1 MGASSVNGSG
11 PAPPPFRR
19 AARLW
24 GWMQTI
30 DFLALFPLSDVVLLP
45 EVSVPLYIFEPRYR
59 QMTRDALEGGMQIG
73 MVTVRPDSVR
83 EMSGDPPVFNVGC
96 VGRIAHAQ
104 QRPDGT
110 YQMMLVGESRFRILE
125 EHAHG
130 PEQLYRSARVALLED
145 AAPTTEAEFA
155 SMESARETLLELV
168 DRLIRRIGSAED
180 PERALEAFEK
190 LESPRLVNALAQAI
204 SFSPIERQQLIEAD
218 SIAGRCETLSELLQ
232 FRLAATGAPDDGSTP
247 LPN

>member
-1 MGASSVNGSG
+1 M
-11 PAPPPFRR
+11 R
-19 AARLW
+19 
-24 GWMQTI
+24 TI
-30 DFLALFPLSDVVLLP
+30 DPLALFPLSDVVLLP

-83 EMSGDPPVFNVGC
+83 DMAGEPPIFDVGC

-110 YQMMLVGESRFRILE
+110 YQIMLIGESRFRVLE
-125 EHAHG
+125 EHARG
-130 PEQLYRSARVALLED
+130 PEQLYRSAHVALLED
-145 AAPTTEAEFA
+145 VPPTTEAELA

-180 PERALEAFEK
+180 PERALEALEK
-190 LESPRLVNALAQAI
+190 LESPRLVNALAQSI

-218 SIAGRCETLSELLQ
+218 SIVGRCETLSELLQ
-232 FRLAATGAPDDGSTP
+232 FRLAATGAPTMAPRLSRTESP
-247 LPN
+247 RFLTVRNIENP